1 MQIAQRQSQLFI
13 TSFIPRTKCG
23 LPQSLFTPNNLGNLG
38 ETIRGMEKN
47 WANISALS
55 PQQLAKG
62 AADDIAKSFSKL
74 SLEPV
79 FLSSLSL
86 YRPCYNKPRQ

>member
-1 MQIAQRQSQLFI
+1 
-13 TSFIPRTKCG
+13 
-23 LPQSLFTPNNLGNLG
+23 
-38 ETIRGMEKN
+38 MEKN
-47 WANISALS
+47 WVNISALS

-79 FLSSLSL
+79 FLSFSL